1 MMKLDGD
8 DNEVMNMV
16 KVPPN
21 QLFRDKWADVVDD
34 QDPGSS
40 SVDFG
45 SDIRRKVELTVT
57 PRCIYLEVTVSIWS
71 TTQ

>member
-1 MMKLDGD
+1 MELDGD
-8 DNEVMNMV
+8 DSEVMNMV
-16 KVPPN
+16 KVPSN
-21 QLFRDKWADVVDD
+21 QVFRDKWADVVDD

-57 PRCIYLEVTVSIWS
+57 PRCIYLEVTVSIRS